1 MATLGLKN
9 KMINSLK
16 KTSSEYFTKQGYPS
30 KKLENWKF
38 TSIKNLKK
46 FKKKKSSNAA
56 HTNIETDEST
66 LLFINGKL
74 CLNTLKNFKYLDN
87 IEIKELVNIDN
98 EMILTFSNSFLDD
111 SMFNLGISDFDGGHY
126 IKFTK
131 SINLLNPIK
140 VVNLF
145 ENDASDERISS
156 FNIFHFSKGSQ
167 ISIIE
172 EDKNEGDPSFNLK
185 LNKYICDDGSN
196 INFAKLVEK
205 EIECHLLSYSY
216 FQLDKDVN
224 LNIDSL
230 NKDSIFNKEFIE
242 IDLNNTGSNAKVNI
256 LNLGKDKQHLDNNI
270 LINHKAEHCTSFQHV
285 RNILDNKSTAVFNGK
300 VVVAEGAQQTDSNQS
315 NKNLLLSLDATA
327 FSNPQLE
334 IYADDVSCGHG
345 STTGA
350 LDENSIFYLR
360 ARGIDQSS
368 AQKMLIKAFAKEV
381 IDEFSLSSIQDISEI
396 ALDNWIN
403 G

>member
-381 IDEFSLSSIQDISEI
+381 IDEFSLSSVQDISEI